1 MKSLE
6 TDDSKNFPTEIPADF
21 VFRKAEFWNLKMV
34 P

>member
-6 TDDSKNFPTEIPADF
+6 TDGKNFPTEIPADF